1 MNESI
6 KHATFPVQEALNEL
20 NQHLLGNEHAV
31 KLATCCVL
39 AGGHLLLEDVPG
51 VGKTTL
57 AKTLANVFGLGF
69 QRVQFTNDLM
79 PSDLLGVSI
88 YDQTTQAFQFKKGP
102 VFTSALLADE
112 INRASPKTQSAL
124 LQAMEEG
131 EISIDGNAYALPQ
144 PFFVLATQ
152 NPVDQ
157 SGTSPLPESQLDRF
171 LMKLSLGYPSI
182 EFEKAL
188 LNQHRMDEKK
198 TVNPTFTSELLV
210 TATKAISTILCSDS
224 IIDYVQRVMQETRLS
239 SHFKTGLSPRAGL
252 QWLQAARAWAFID
265 NRDYVLP
272 EDVQAVAENVALHR
286 LGSNSNEQAK
296 IAFSDIMS
304 SLSVT

>member
-88 YDQTTQAFQFKKGP
+88 YDQTTQTFQFKKGP
-102 VFTSALLADE
+102 IFTSALLADE

-131 EISIDGNAYALPQ
+131 EISIDG
-144 PFFVLATQ
+144 
-152 NPVDQ
+152 
-157 SGTSPLPESQLDRF
+157 SQLDRF